1 MGVYSQPRSSAR
13 RMQRRGEL
21 RHGAV
26 AARFGQYLT
35 LARGERVLSLAQG
48 KAGKAATTT
57 AIWSREGSEAAKSTT
72 GTPTQRIPKIEAAH
86 CHAVLRQAVVAGDGR
101 QPRARRPAAGVLISA

>member
-86 CHAVLRQAVVAGDGR
+86 CQRCCDRLSWPEAVGSHALADQR
-101 QPRARRPAAGVLISA
+101 RAS